1 MLSPKV
7 IDTIK
12 NIVKIKDIVEGYVH
26 LKKTGNRYV
35 GCCPFHNERTPSFFI
50 SEEGNY
56 YKCFGCGDA
65 GDAITFIE
73 KIENVNFIEAIEI
86 IGKKYN
92 IAVEINDFGNESKD
106 EIEYKEKKNAE
117 IILKEAEKIFK
128 ENLTKEKIAIEYIKK
143 RNLNEDI
150 INEFNL
156 GYSNGNLFNHLKQN
170 KYNTELAKKLGL
182 IKYNEVE
189 NFKDRLIIPIRDS
202 RNTIV
207 GFGARIINEKTSE
220 AKYINSND
228 NILFHKSNI
237 LFNLNIA
244 KNFIFKE
251 NNAYIAEGYFDVISL
266 HKIGIKN
273 TIASCGT
280 SLTDSQ
286 CLLLKKYT
294 NLVTLFYD
302 NDDAGK
308 KATIRAINKLLKNG
322 LMINIV
328 DFKNYKDPDEIINNE
343 IENARTFIKKS
354 EIDLI
359 TFMLSYFNYKNETDI
374 NKKNN
379 IIHYI
384 SDLIKLTKDDIYKNL
399 LITRLNELTK
409 INIVNSTTKNKQQIK
424 NSFDNNEIIEKYED
438 EIISTLFKYNKHNNT
453 EQQEIIELINKLDNY
468 NFENKINNKI
478 FNIFKNIFYSNEDT
492 NLKSIIS
499 KIEDNEVKKK
509 IINYYT
515 AEHNDLNI
523 NLIKR
528 LNKDSTNKTIKKNK
542 DINTLLLKIKLYQI
556 KSIIKNKKELMQTCT
571 EDNNKNNLINEIIEL
586 KKEEKTIAN
595 MLKIVII

>member
-12 NIVKIKDIVEGYVH
+12 NIVKIKDIVEGYVR

-73 KIENVNFIEAIEI
+73 KIENINFIEAIEI

-143 RNLNEDI
+143 RNINEDI

-273 TIASCGT
+273 TVASCGT

-343 IENARTFIKKS
+343 VENARTFIKKS

-359 TFMLSYFNYKNETDI
+359 TFMLSHFNYKNETDI

-384 SDLIKLTKDDIYKNL
+384 SDLINLTKDDIYKNL

-409 INIVNSTTKNKQQIK
+409 INIINSTTKNKQQIK

-528 LNKDSTNKTIKKNK
+528 LNKDSSNKNIKKNK
-542 DINTLLLKIKLYQI
+542 NINTLLLKIKLYQI

>member
-409 INIVNSTTKNKQQIK
+409 INIANSTTKNKQQIK